1 MSDQLI
7 VPDQLPDWVPGHVT
21 VRSPDQGWHG
31 VSVRGYRYTG
41 LDVHVPAMRD
51 YMIVAYRRG
60 GTAMTR
66 KLDGDWSHAAL
77 GPGDVSLLTRASD
90 SHWIW
95 PNDIEVVHVYLTQD
109 ELATTCRQM
118 YEREVADVEL
128 HDVLKA
134 DDPAIHRTAMMIA
147 VEAAHGAVGSRLLVE
162 SLTCQL
168 AVHILRRHADVHF
181 KETRSGEGLT
191 TAQLRL
197 VDEYLSGNLTSEVS
211 LRSIAAAVGLSR
223 HHFARQ
229 FRAATGSSVH
239 DYVLERRL
247 ERARILLR
255 RTRIPLRDVAAQCG
269 FADQS
274 HMTRIFRQR
283 LDTTPARYRQDS

>member
-1 MSDQLI
+1 MSQDLI
-7 VPDQLPDWVPGHVT
+7 VPDQLPAWVPGQLT
-21 VRSPDQGWHG
+21 VRSPSQGWQG

-66 KLDGDWSHAAL
+66 KLDGDWSHASL

-90 SHWIW
+90 SHWVW
-95 PNDIEVVHVYLTQD
+95 PDDIEVVHVYLTQD

-147 VEAAHGAVGSRLLVE
+147 VEAAHGGAGSRLIVE

-168 AVHILRRHADVHF
+168 AVHILRRHAHVHF
-181 KETRSGEGLT
+181 KEIRSADGLT
-191 TAQLRL
+191 PTQLRL
-197 VDEYLSGNLTSEVS
+197 VDEYLSHNLAGELS
-211 LRSIAAAVGLSR
+211 LKAIAAAIGLSR

-255 RTRIPLRDVAAQCG
+255 RTRIPLRDVAAQSG

-274 HMTRIFRQR
+274 HMTRTFTRR
-283 LDTTPARYRQDS
+283 LGVTPGRYRLNA